1 LALYNIQ
8 VPHLDQVVN
17 QRRKKFIQS
26 WITAVLLLPQI
37 LDFILPGSSA
47 ARYCRVLLFVIISA
61 SLIFNRGLFL
71 NGKLHGFSIV
81 LGVFL
86 LYSIGSITAVLQG
99 GSLTP
104 NVGLLLLI
112 LLVLSLN
119 FDLYNVVLNVIA
131 YCSLT
136 LIGLSAVAII
146 FRMNPYGLNFSSDG
160 YPVFLNFIGVQGR
173 NFGIFSHPN
182 VLGQCAALSLLLL
195 LLLRFKYYFFLL
207 PIFCLV
213 KCGSRTAIIS
223 IVVGLV
229 VYITL
234 SVVKSN
240 RIKRVTQA
248 ETPIVLSVF
257 FLGIFLASS
266 FQFLSFIRF
275 LDPDALTGRISIWQN
290 SAAIFD
296 DNLLFGSGWGWEAR
310 AVDAQLLNVW
320 ATSSH
325 NAIFE
330 ILFSSG
336 IIGLVV
342 FLAMLA
348 KAFANFTNL
357 LPVEKVLLAA
367 IITTGVSESY
377 VDLVY
382 PTIQSYIFFMIIL
395 GAKIDRRILL

>member
-1 LALYNIQ
+1 M
-8 VPHLDQVVN
+8 PHLDQVVN
-17 QRRKKFIQS
+17 ERRKKFIQS
-26 WITAVLLLPQI
+26 WITLVLLLPQI
-37 LDFILPGSSA
+37 LDFALPGSSA

-71 NGKLHGFSIV
+71 NGKLYGFSII
-81 LGVFL
+81 LGVFV
-86 LYSIGSITAVLQG
+86 LYAIGSVSSVLQG
-99 GSLTP
+99 GNLTP

-112 LLVLSLN
+112 LLVVSLN
-119 FDLYNVVLNVIA
+119 FDLYKVVLNVIA

-146 FRMNPYGLNFSSDG
+146 FRANPYGLYFSSDG

-182 VLGQCAALSLLLL
+182 VLGQYAALSLLLL
-195 LLLRFKYYFFLL
+195 LSLRFKYYFFLL

-223 IVVGLV
+223 VAVGLV
-229 VYITL
+229 VYIIL
-234 SVVKSN
+234 SVVRSN
-240 RIKRVTQA
+240 RIKVVTQA

-275 LDPDALTGRISIWQN
+275 LDPDALTGRVAIWQN
-290 SAAIFD
+290 SAVIFD
-296 DNLLFGSGWGWEAR
+296 NNSLFGSGWGWEAR
-310 AVDAQLLNVW
+310 AVNSQLLNVW

-330 ILFSSG
+330 ILFSCG
-336 IIGLVV
+336 VAGLVV
-342 FLAMLA
+342 LLAMLA
-348 KAFANFTNL
+348 KVFANFTNL

-367 IITTGVSESY
+367 ILTTGVSESY
-377 VDLVY
+377 IDLVY